1 VIGNAQPSGEVL
13 SFMSIV
19 CDRVAETTDA
29 TRGNEPAAS
38 AACEDLER
46 LLTMLDWS
54 LLDFRRSIL
63 SASSTTVVAGE
74 GVRFH
79 HVRSG
84 SVDVLGVAAEPIHL
98 TAGDYLLLPRSG
110 PHRIRA
116 IDDAV
121 VASGEL
127 GLASDPASP
136 LAPPLLSNAAAS
148 LATALP
154 DVLVAGGLFRRE
166 PHLSTLV
173 DSLAREFGEARPG
186 SLVMRSRIATI
197 IASAAV
203 RAWVENGCAP
213 DQWLVTVRDPHIAR
227 AIAAMQSEPGNPWTV
242 ESLAR
247 IARAS
252 RSVFTERFRTL
263 VGDSPTHYLTQLRME
278 HGKQLLDREQLSVAE
293 AAGKLGYGSEAAFS
307 RAFRRYVGASPAAWR
322 KQTTVG

>member
-1 VIGNAQPSGEVL
+1 MSCDLIDETSDAPRGNAS
-13 SFMSIV
+13 
-19 CDRVAETTDA
+19 
-29 TRGNEPAAS
+29 AAS

-46 LLTMLDWS
+46 LLTMLDWT
-54 LLDFRRSIL
+54 LLDFRRSVL
-63 SASSTTVVAGE
+63 TRSSTASFSGE

-79 HVRSG
+79 QVRSG
-84 SVDVLGVAAEPIHL
+84 SLDVLGAAAEPVHL

-110 PHRIRA
+110 AHRIRA
-116 IDDAV
+116 VDSAV

-127 GLASDPASP
+127 SLGSNLASP
-136 LAPPLLSNAAAS
+136 LASPLVSNAAAS
-148 LATALP
+148 LVTALP
-154 DVLVAGGLFRRE
+154 DVVVARGLFHRE
-166 PHLSTLV
+166 PHLGILV
-173 DSLAREFGEARPG
+173 DTLAREFGDARPG

-227 AIAAMQSEPGNPWTV
+227 AIAAMQRDPGNPWTV

-263 VGDSPTHYLTQLRME
+263 VGDSPARYLTQLRME

-307 RAFRRYVGASPAAWR
+307 RAFRRYVGASPTAWR

>member
-1 VIGNAQPSGEVL
+1 
-13 SFMSIV
+13 MSIV
-19 CDRVAETTDA
+19 CDRGERTSDA
-29 TRGNEPAAS
+29 PRGNATTVSE
-38 AACEDLER
+38 ACDELER

-63 SASSTTVVAGE
+63 SASSTTSFAGN

-84 SVDVLGVAAEPIHL
+84 SVDVLGAATEPVHL

-116 IDDAV
+116 VDDAV

-127 GLASDPASP
+127 GLASQ
-136 LAPPLLSNAAAS
+136 AAAP
-148 LATALP
+148 LMAALP

-166 PHLSTLV
+166 PHLGSLV
-173 DSLAREFGEARPG
+173 DGLAREFGEARPG
-186 SLVMRSRIATI
+186 TVVMRSRIATI
-197 IASAAV
+197 IASAAL

-213 DQWLVTVRDPHIAR
+213 EQWLVTVRDPHIAR
-227 AIAAMQSEPGNPWTV
+227 AIAAMRSDPGNPWTV

-252 RSVFTERFRTL
+252 RSVFTERFRVL
-263 VGDSPTHYLTQLRME
+263 VGDSPTRYLTQLRME

-293 AAGKLGYGSEAAFS
+293 AAGLLGYGSEAAFS
-307 RAFRRYVGASPAAWR
+307 RAFRRYVGASPSAWR